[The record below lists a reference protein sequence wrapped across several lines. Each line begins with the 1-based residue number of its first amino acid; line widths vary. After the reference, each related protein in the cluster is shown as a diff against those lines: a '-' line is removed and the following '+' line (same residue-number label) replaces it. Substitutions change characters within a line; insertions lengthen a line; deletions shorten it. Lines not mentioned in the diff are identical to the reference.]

1 MPMAI
6 MTMIAPVQTRPRVTG
21 EGAWSSEGGRATVIT
36 GLRVLVLAGR
46 TGVVVIV
53 GVSTSG
59 EENEVL
65 PGCSVVA
72 VESAFR
78 KGGQAVSKVIQ

>member
-1 MPMAI
+1 ML
-6 MTMIAPVQTRPRVTG
+6 TG
-21 EGAWSSEGGRATVIT
+21 EGAWSSEGRRATVIT
-36 GLRVLVLAGR
+36 GLRVEELPLVLSGR
-46 TGVVVIV
+46 TGIVVIV

-72 VESAFR
+72 VKSACY
-78 KGGQAVSKVIQ
+78 I